1 MSDTPETDALAFAAF
16 DGQGG
21 DEVVF
26 ANLARRFERERNK
39 AEAGWL
45 ECRNFAQRIVDER
58 DRYKS
63 EVEVITRERDEA
75 LNKAHNYEQGYLTHA
90 ARADTLEKERDEARK
105 ENEEQAILLGKG
117 SEREARFITE
127 RDHYKQALLEM
138 FNSINEWNE
147 SMVKEPAD
155 DLIAAINHKINN
167 VLNG

>member
-1 MSDTPETDALAFAAF
+1 MSNTPETDAAAFDAF

-45 ECRNFAQRIVDER
+45 ECRNFAQQMVDER

-90 ARADTLEKERDEARK
+90 TRADTLEKERDEARK
-105 ENEEQAILLGKG
+105 ALQSVMDWNAKCGWW
-117 SEREARFITE
+117 ERPETVARFEADMARAREVLEETE
-127 RDHYKQALLEM
+127 
-138 FNSINEWNE
+138 
-147 SMVKEPAD
+147 
-155 DLIAAINHKINN
+155 
-167 VLNG
+167 